1 MTSYLFYLVI
11 TKSGCET
18 CDKAKVLLEK
28 HDVNYTTH
36 DLRHSDWLKT
46 LVGMADLKTVPQ
58 IFCYH
63 GEYIGGYEELKKHLE
78 KT

>member
-11 TKSGCET
+11 TEYNCKT
-18 CDKAKVLLEK
+18 CDKAKELLSK
-28 HDVNYTTH
+28 HDVTYTTH

-58 IFCYH
+58 IFGYH